1 MELHT
6 RTVNVTRHLQTF
18 GILVG
23 SKISSWSGTFTPPRE
38 FLGDEVSRA
47 IAEGLSRQ
55 GPIVLVPQQEL
66 KGFAAIRARVDGY
79 LRRIGHPF
87 PLFNGAF
94 FVMLSD
100 IPEVQRFLREE
111 ICPEYQAE
119 LDAFIAKM
127 PRIRQE
133 RMELF
138 DSLYPEKA
146 GFLADKYPDEQQIRE
161 KFRADCFMLN
171 WAPPQL
177 EQVAQEQIEE
187 FERQTQDF
195 VQELA
200 LDLRKT
206 AVDACLAFKKAL
218 STKSGDVNER
228 AIEKFRNML
237 DRIERHNILG
247 DNQMVSLIQR
257 IRTNVFSVS
266 NWSTETELKEQIKA
280 HLDEVVEMG
289 EDEGAAAA
297 VASNFVRRVSS
308 DDGEANDEIE
318 SEPIVAESVR
328 RVNEPEPESEVVDKI
343 DGDEDMLVNRIQTP
357 EANTDDTQEA

>member
-1 MELHT
+1 
-6 RTVNVTRHLQTF
+6 
-18 GILVG
+18 
-23 SKISSWSGTFTPPRE
+23 
-38 FLGDEVSRA
+38 
-47 IAEGLSRQ
+47 
-55 GPIVLVPQQEL
+55 
-66 KGFAAIRARVDGY
+66 
-79 LRRIGHPF
+79 
-87 PLFNGAF
+87 
-94 FVMLSD
+94 MLSD

-119 LDAFIAKM
+119 LDAFVAKM

-133 RMELF
+133 RIELF
-138 DSLYPEKA
+138 DSLYPDKA
-146 GFLADKYPDEQQIRE
+146 GFLADKYPDEAQIRE

-177 EQVAQEQIEE
+177 EQVAQEQIEQ

-206 AVDACLAFKKAL
+206 AVEACLAFKKAL

-247 DNQMVSLIQR
+247 DDQMVSLIQR
-257 IRTNVFSVS
+257 IRTNVFSVN
-266 NWSTETELKEQIKA
+266 NWSTETDLKEQIKN
-280 HLDEVVEMG
+280 HLDEVVQMG

-297 VASNFVRRVSS
+297 VASSFVRRVSEDKTS
-308 DDGEANDEIE
+308 GDE
-318 SEPIVAESVR
+318 SECDTIAPESVR
-328 RVNEPEPESEVVDKI
+328 RVNEPEETMADVATE
-343 DGDEDMLVNRIQTP
+343 EDAQQEEDILVSRIQTQVMP
-357 EANTDDTQEA
+357 PDETEA